1 MATKTIKA
9 FTSLLGGYAY
19 RVTSDGE
26 TANYQERGPAASR
39 FATKAKESLES
50 FEAFAR
56 ESGLFDAYGGDN
68 PAIVCRRIR
77 QLNQ

>member
-1 MATKTIKA
+1 MAKTIKA

-19 RVTSDGE
+19 RVTSDGGVV
-26 TANYQERGPAASR
+26 NYQERGPNASK
-39 FATKAKESLES
+39 FTTKASESLES
-50 FEAFAR
+50 FEVFAKAT
-56 ESGLFDAYGGDN
+56 GLFDAYGGDN